1 MRRCLHIGPRRIRW
15 PCQCT
20 RPASGANTC
29 AKQDQM
35 RVVMRKSCAV
45 PPLRLLS
52 HLNPAALPC
61 SSGNYSERRLAASSE
76 GLSSHTAT
84 WRALVGHLQDSD
96 DGQLVEDKMAVVGAI
111 KGCASYC
118 TYAVLHILRL
128 AAGRKCHA
136 VARQTQWL
144 FIAHRDEV
152 AAAAGVGWIEVGLGG
167 YWRATLFQGHLLA
180 LWTL

>member
-1 MRRCLHIGPRRIRW
+1 
-15 PCQCT
+15 
-20 RPASGANTC
+20 
-29 AKQDQM
+29 
-35 RVVMRKSCAV
+35 
-45 PPLRLLS
+45 
-52 HLNPAALPC
+52 
-61 SSGNYSERRLAASSE
+61 
-76 GLSSHTAT
+76 
-84 WRALVGHLQDSD
+84 
-96 DGQLVEDKMAVVGAI
+96 MAVVGAI

-167 YWRATLFQGHLLA
+167 YWRATLFPRPPPG
-180 LWTL
+180 TLDFVETTRAAHSR